1 MEFLLPIIG
10 GLLYWLIPNIGDTL
24 FNTSD
29 EGSQFK
35 HKVTY
40 NLPHEEKL
48 IVEGEFVDGFLTT
61 GGVVFRYESL
71 WIDND
76 IRLEGFYD
84 QTTSKLSNVSVVL
97 KEQLLSY
104 ALPDDYS
111 FIIYNDEQTEKI
123 KKRPPKDS
131 NRDTM
136 WKVECIYPA
145 DSYTVDSVTI
155 KILYPSIPKSTH
167 WRVVA
172 TWLRNSRR
180 VILAPPKCEIF
191 FPNDNIYKGSL
202 FDNANSQTSGEYVW
216 SSGDSFEGLM
226 CPYKDSSQNSF
237 DGYMQIIPSKGC
249 LTLKNGETYLETTDF
264 FKAFV
269 AYLSLNPS
277 IAQTITPSEYLPL
290 FLKGQEE
297 ERLRKQEEDRKRQE
311 ELNFLLQNKEETI
324 AQFINLIVDGE
335 EKQKFT
341 IDDKL
346 TSLELAGIY
355 AVLATKKNSIVN
367 SGWLSFVLE
376 NTTLDNGKI
385 EIWLRECNTNKKD
398 CRHIELEEVTF
409 ATCKPRNE
417 LKDITC
423 AEIGLPNLY
432 KLEFEFN
439 GWTYTLEEPL
449 SDSRIKNIKRSSK
462 EYWENK
468 YGTTYGTAVYHKEVQ
483 LGMTIDMI
491 RAIKGRNGELSTRVY
506 SDGEVYQTLEFGS
519 LLFGTYESYHFEN
532 GKLTYYKITD

>member
-40 NLPHEEKL
+40 NLPNEEKL

-71 WIDND
+71 CIDD
-76 IRLEGFYD
+76 DVRLEGFYD

-97 KEQLLSY
+97 KDYYLLSY
-104 ALPDDYS
+104 ALPNDYS
-111 FIIYNDEQTEKI
+111 FVIYNDYKTKKI

-136 WKVECIYPA
+136 WEVECIYPA
-145 DSYTVDSVTI
+145 DSYTVDSITI
-155 KILYPSIPKSTH
+155 KRFYPSTPESTH
-167 WRVVA
+167 WREMA
-172 TWLRNSRR
+172 TWLRECRSI
-180 VILAPPKCEIF
+180 ILSPPKCEVF
-191 FPNDNIYKGSL
+191 FPNGNIYKGDL
-202 FDNANSQTSGEYVW
+202 IDNTKSQTSGEYVW

-226 CPYKDSSQNSF
+226 CPYKGSSQNSF

-269 AYLSLNPS
+269 AYLSQNPS

-290 FLKGQEE
+290 FQKEQEE
-297 ERLRKQEEDRKRQE
+297 EMLRKQEEERKRQE
-311 ELNFLLQNKEETI
+311 ELNFFLLYKEETI
-324 AQFINLIVDGE
+324 DQFINRIVDGE
-335 EKQKFT
+335 NKRKFK
-341 IDDKL
+341 IDSKL
-346 TSLELAGIY
+346 TMLELAGIY
-355 AVLATKKNSIVN
+355 SILATKKNSIVRR
-367 SGWLSFVLE
+367 GWGRLTLE
-376 NTTLDNGKI
+376 NTAFCNGKI
-385 EIWLRECNTNKKD
+385 EVWIKFPYDEKPLYVELQEVVFDKCN
-398 CRHIELEEVTF
+398 
-409 ATCKPRNE
+409 PRNE

-432 KLEFEFN
+432 KLEFEFD

-462 EYWENK
+462 EYWEDI
-468 YGTTYGTAVYHKEVQ
+468 YGSTYGAAVYHKEVQ
-483 LGMTIDMI
+483 IGMTIDMI

-506 SDGEVYQTLEFGS
+506 SDGDVYQTLEFS
-519 LLFGTYESYHFEN
+519 SILFGGYERYYFEN
-532 GKLTYYKITD
+532 GKLTHYSITD